1 MDFLTLLDNLIN
13 PFNIQSIAFAM
24 NAVIHDKKCFEKALQ
39 EGPSRAKSFNWFDTA
54 RTIEKI
60 IQEID

>member
-1 MDFLTLLDNLIN
+1 
-13 PFNIQSIAFAM
+13 M
-24 NAVIHDKKCFEKALQ
+24 NAVINDKKCFEKALQ
-39 EGPSRAKSFNWFDTA
+39 EGPSRAESFNWLDTA

>member
-1 MDFLTLLDNLIN
+1 MGNYGYFIN
-13 PFNIQSIAFAM
+13 PFNIQSIACAM
-24 NAVIHDKKCFEKALQ
+24 KSVINDKKCFEKALQ
-39 EGPSRAKSFNWFDTA
+39 EGPSRAESFNWLDTA